1 MPAAQRGALL
11 LLATLVLLLAIGF
24 VLAIDLAAPASRA
37 ARERATEQALAQ
49 AREALLGYA
58 VDRPLNAIVGPGYLP
73 CPDLDDDGWA
83 ESTCGSLAGDS
94 GQRERLGR
102 LPWKTLGIAEL
113 RDGDGER
120 LWYAVSTR
128 YKGLLN
134 CAASAACVDMSPDVA
149 LGTITVREAG
159 GALLHDGTI
168 AQPYRAA
175 EGGAVAVVIAP
186 GAPLGS
192 QSRNCAAGECADP
205 ANYLEGDNA
214 AFVDRSDAAG
224 RWRNADG
231 FTQGPAARPDG
242 GLAMNDRLTALG
254 YRDVMPRM
262 MRRVALEAAACLRS
276 WAAAHAAYPAPVPLC
291 AQAGAPASWTGVEGA
306 RFGRIADTA
315 WEDACTLAAPAS
327 HSWWKAWRLHVF
339 YALQPGAIDILDA
352 QGRAT
357 RRARDAAVIVAGAPL
372 VVDGFIQQRDASAI
386 ADARQWLEG
395 GNALLE
401 SGAGCAGHAPAFSCE
416 AAGTCARVT
425 DAAASRAFNDVAVAI
440 P

>member
-1 MPAAQRGALL
+1 MQAAQRGAFL
-11 LLATLVLLLAIGF
+11 LLATLVLMFAIGLVF
-24 VLAIDLAAPASRA
+24 AIELAAPASRA
-37 ARERATEQALAQ
+37 SRERATAQALAE
-49 AREALLGYA
+49 AREALLAYA
-58 VDRPLNAIVGPGYLP
+58 ADRPVNAIVGPGYLP
-73 CPDLDDDGWA
+73 CPDLDNDGWA
-83 ESTCGSLAGDS
+83 ESTCGSLSGDS
-94 GQRERLGR
+94 GQQERLGR
-102 LPWKTLGIAEL
+102 LPWKTLGIADL

-120 LWYAVSTR
+120 LWYAVSSR

-134 CAASAACVDMSPDVA
+134 CAASAACVDMSPAVA
-149 LGTITVREAG
+149 LGTITVRAAS
-159 GALLHDGTI
+159 GALLHDGTV
-168 AQPYRAA
+168 AEPYRAA

-192 QSRNCAAGECADP
+192 QSRNCAAGDCLRA

-214 AFVDRSDAAG
+214 AFVDRNDAAG
-224 RWRNADG
+224 RPRNADG
-231 FTQGPAARPDG
+231 FTQGPGVRADG
-242 GLAMNDRLTALG
+242 SLAVNDRLTALG
-254 YRDVMPRM
+254 YRDVMPRI

-276 WAAAHAAYPAPVPLC
+276 WATAHAAYPAPVPLC
-291 AQAGAPASWTGVEGA
+291 GQAMVPGAWTGVEGA

-315 WEDACTLAAPAS
+315 WDGACTLSAPAS
-327 HSWWKAWRLHVF
+327 HSWWKAWRVGVF
-339 YALQPGAIDILDA
+339 YAVQPGAIDIVDA

-372 VVDGFIQQRDASAI
+372 VIDGFVQQRDASAL

-401 SGAGCAGHAPAFSCE
+401 SGAGCGAQPPPFSCE

-425 DAAASRAFNDVAVAI
+425 DAAAGRAFNDVVVAL